1 MTLHEFGE
9 DRQTMGGMSIP
20 EVKAPLRRLKGTLML
35 KHCQVQSTSN
45 RKQPRADDDMV
56 GSSQIRTRLHG

>member
-1 MTLHEFGE
+1 
-9 DRQTMGGMSIP
+9 MGGMSIT